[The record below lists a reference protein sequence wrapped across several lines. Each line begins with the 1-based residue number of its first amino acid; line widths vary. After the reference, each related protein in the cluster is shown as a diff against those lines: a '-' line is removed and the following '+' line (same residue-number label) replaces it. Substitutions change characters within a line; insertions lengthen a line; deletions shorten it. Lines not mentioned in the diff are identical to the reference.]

1 MGTRQSHFISL
12 RSGRL
17 PLVLRMKLLL
27 VWCLVLF
34 SLAALALAQ
43 QEDVVSNCAKQC
55 SKACKCP
62 CAAANTK
69 PFVKYTKMKGK
80 GKNKKPVADAQ
91 CLFDPSM
98 GKKCGR
104 CIKGGKQCGPPMH
117 QWCQNPKSK
126 MGCKGIPNF
135 KYTLSTRGAP
145 CFNNP
150 ADRSCPICKTSK
162 MKQCGISKIASK
174 CGKFC
179 APMKDRK
186 CDGNRFDCTQIDLCG
201 PGASCAVN
209 SKAKSGICKC
219 DEGLRGDG
227 INCFHDNGTVVE
239 MEEKVITMSMNTKT
253 QFFVYTQD
261 EL

>member
-1 MGTRQSHFISL
+1 MGPESLHLTLVGQVAACPQDEVVGGELWPATVEPAGSEPGPAAGRGLQLRQAV
-12 RSGRL
+12 R
-17 PLVLRMKLLL
+17 KT
-27 VWCLVLF
+27 
-34 SLAALALAQ
+34 
-43 QEDVVSNCAKQC
+43 
-55 SKACKCP
+55 CKCP
-62 CAAANTK
+62 CASANTK
-69 PFVKYTKMKGK
+69 GFYKYTKMTGK
-80 GKNKKPVADAQ
+80 GKNKKPVANAQ
-91 CLFDPSM
+91 CLFDPTM
-98 GKKCGR
+98 GKKCGK

-117 QWCQNPKSK
+117 KWCQNPNSK
-126 MGCKGIPNF
+126 VGCKGIPNY

-150 ADRSCPICKTSK
+150 EDKSCPICKNNK
-162 MKQCGISKIASK
+162 MKQCGISKIAGK

-209 SKAKSGICKC
+209 NKAKSGNCKC

-227 INCFHDNGTVVE
+227 INCFYQNGTVAE
-239 MEEKVITMSMNTKT
+239 SAKEVITMSMNTKT

>member
-55 SKACKCP
+55 GKGCKCP

-91 CLFDPSM
+91 CQFDPSM

-135 KYTLSTRGAP
+135 KYSLSSRGK
-145 CFNNP
+145 
-150 ADRSCPICKTSK
+150 RSFSLNLDHDLEVILGTFTTDTTS
-162 MKQCGISKIASK
+162 QLDVLGH
-174 CGKFC
+174 
-179 APMKDRK
+179 
-186 CDGNRFDCTQIDLCG
+186 DGNALGVDCAQVGVLEQANEVGLGCFLK
-201 PGASCAVN
+201 SSN
-209 SKAKSGICKC
+209 SS
-219 DEGLRGDG
+219 
-227 INCFHDNGTVVE
+227 
-239 MEEKVITMSMNTKT
+239 
-253 QFFVYTQD
+253 
-261 EL
+261 